1 LRPRS
6 TFKRA
11 LINLLTI
18 KITNMDQY
26 QKLLDAVEA
35 SKEDFVKFYDNANN
49 AAGTRVRGAMQAL
62 KALAQDIRTDVQDR
76 KNAK

>member
-1 LRPRS
+1 
-6 TFKRA
+6 
-11 LINLLTI
+11 
-18 KITNMDQY
+18 MDQY

-35 SKEDFVKFYDNANN
+35 SKEDFVKFYENNNN

-62 KALAQDIRTDVQDR
+62 KALAQEIRTDVQDR